1 MRQMRVV
8 FGFVPEPD
16 RGHHNDIS
24 SFIEFLNVN
33 WMANPEVKVEWR
45 IQEAKPDCWR

>member
-24 SFIEFLNVN
+24 SFIEFLNVDK
-33 WMANPEVKVEWR
+33 MANQEVISGME
-45 IQEAKPDCWR
+45 DS